1 MDERDMI
8 SSLPDCLIHLIM
20 SFLTAQ
26 EAVQTCVL
34 SKRWKNLWTT
44 LPFLDF
50 DLYKFEY
57 GGKSDD
63 SEWGDDELERI
74 KFEKF
79 RDLVSTTLVLREG
92 SDLHTLR
99 VSLDDWKNDVHK
111 YDMIIRS
118 WILYALKHNL
128 QVLNIDFQLVAS
140 LPLGVFTCASLVDA
154 SLDYPNALNHIKVI
168 NLPCLRRLY
177 LHGGKLNQDS
187 VDKLFCGCPVLE
199 FLHLEYCCEES
210 FIINSQSL
218 KYLKVHCVSGRI
230 ETKNLMELINTPNL
244 LSFCCEI
251 SPETIGRK
259 IVNGHK
265 MLLKMPILSSAH
277 ISLDLHYKVKGML
290 MGLSNVQN
298 LTFSGRG
305 IKDLLENDLLKYPEF
320 SNLKNLNVKD
330 FCLCHH
336 FNLLAS
342 FLNHCLILEKLSL
355 EYLGCQCGAQV
366 QVLGKQKSLKIAP
379 FKGKQ
384 LKIVEVQFVE
394 HDQDFPR
401 FVKYLQEI
409 ARNSSAQINMTRI
422 SLSWP

>member
-34 SKRWKNLWTT
+34 SKSWKNLWTT

-57 GGKSDD
+57 DGKSDD
-63 SEWGDDELERI
+63 SEWDDVELERI

-79 RDLVSTTLVLREG
+79 RDFVNTTLLLRDG
-92 SDLHTLR
+92 SDLRNLR
-99 VSLDDWKNDVHK
+99 LSLDDWKNDVHK
-111 YDMIIRS
+111 YHMIIKS
-118 WILYALKHNL
+118 WILFALKHNL
-128 QVLNIDFQLVAS
+128 QVLNIDFQPVA

-177 LHGGKLNQDS
+177 LHGGELNQDS

-199 FLHLEYCCEES
+199 FLHLEHHCKE
-210 FIINSQSL
+210 FLIINSQSL
-218 KYLKVHCVSGRI
+218 KYLKIHCVSGRV
-230 ETKNLMELINTPNL
+230 ETEKLMELINTPNL
-244 LSFCCEI
+244 LSFFCEI
-251 SPETIGRK
+251 SPEIFGRK
-259 IVNGHK
+259 IVNSHK
-265 MLLKMPILSSAH
+265 VLLKMPILTSAH

-290 MGLSNVQN
+290 IGLSNVQN
-298 LTFSGRG
+298 LTFSGPG
-305 IKDLLENDLLKYPEF
+305 IKDLLENDLPNHPEF
-320 SNLKNLNVKD
+320 SILKNLNVKD

-342 FLNHCLILEKLSL
+342 FLNHCPNLEKLSL
-355 EYLGCQCGAQV
+355 EYLGCQCCAWV
-366 QVLGKQKSLKIAP
+366 QVHGNQESLKIAP
-379 FKGKQ
+379 FDGKQ
-384 LKIVEVQFVE
+384 LKVVEVQFVE
-394 HDQDFPR
+394 HNENLPR
-401 FVKYLQEI
+401 FVKHLQEI
-409 ARNSSAQINMTRI
+409 TRNSSAQINMTSI
-422 SLSWP
+422 SLP